1 MATLWIHEYNTCLFI
16 VPYGWPTDFFPM
28 GYHVLSWQGEECG
41 GLFAVHGSVLPCWV
55 EMSLKPYEN
64 GKGSWVWTSEFCPFL
79 FLTHFFLIFY
89 VKQRRTWNTT
99 MVSLNTTGSRSDDV
113 DAEQRYTF
121 QIMGLLLD
129 VLTLELQWHGCPWSY
144 SSLRCP
150 NYRIVLT
157 QDE

>member
-1 MATLWIHEYNTCLFI
+1 
-16 VPYGWPTDFFPM
+16 
-28 GYHVLSWQGEECG
+28 
-41 GLFAVHGSVLPCWV
+41 
-55 EMSLKPYEN
+55 
-64 GKGSWVWTSEFCPFL
+64 
-79 FLTHFFLIFY
+79 
-89 VKQRRTWNTT
+89 